1 MPTHTRSQFTCRAL
15 VVAALVAFA
24 GPVDAQV
31 RTETAPVRDGQR
43 DFDFELGTWHT
54 HLMYR
59 APLDSTATW
68 IEYSGTSVVSALL
81 GGRANVVELDV
92 SGPSGRITGMNLRLY
107 DAQAREWSLNF
118 ASGRSGAL
126 SPPVRGAFRDGRGE
140 FIGLEEHEGR
150 AVLVRFV
157 IQPITADSIRFEQ
170 SYSGDHGRT
179 WIPNWIATD
188 ARRR

>member
-1 MPTHTRSQFTCRAL
+1 MS
-15 VVAALVAFA
+15 
-24 GPVDAQV
+24 V
-31 RTETAPVRDGQR
+31 RTRTALYLAFPFALMAGSPWPASAQARTESAAVRDGQR
-43 DFDFELGTWHT
+43 DFDFEIGSWRT
-54 HLMYR
+54 HLRYR
-59 APLDSTATW
+59 APLDSTAAW

-92 SGPSGRITGMNLRLY
+92 SGPNGRITGMSLRLY
-107 DAQAREWSLNF
+107 DPQAREWSLHF
-118 ASGRSGAL
+118 ASGRSGEL

-140 FIGLEEHEGR
+140 FVGLEEHEGR

-179 WIPNWIATD
+179 WIPNWVATD

>member
-1 MPTHTRSQFTCRAL
+1 MSVLARTATRVAFSFAL
-15 VVAALVAFA
+15 VVAVAWPA
-24 GPVDAQV
+24 AAQARSDASV
-31 RTETAPVRDGQR
+31 ARDGQR
-43 DFDFELGTWHT
+43 DFDFEFGTWRT
-54 HLMYR
+54 HLTYR
-59 APLDSTATW
+59 APLDSAAAW
-68 IEYSGTSVVSALL
+68 VEYSGTSVVSALL

-92 SGPSGRITGMNLRLY
+92 SGPAGRITGMNLRLY
-107 DAQAREWSLNF
+107 DQQAQEWSLHF

-140 FIGLEEHEGR
+140 FIGLEEHHGR